1 MSTPPSRFSRML
13 STLSA
18 TFWVLILALVALFAF
33 FIALGAFKPGE
44 VVGLSIAIGG
54 LALLW
59 VVHAWWESRHRGDGR
74 DIDSIRA
81 RERRGF

>member
-1 MSTPPSRFSRML
+1 MSTPSRFSRML

-18 TFWVLILALVALFAF
+18 TFWVLILALVALATFL
-33 FIALGAFKPGE
+33 IAMGAFKPE
-44 VVGLSIAIGG
+44 EAVGVSIAV
-54 LALLW
+54 AVMAVLW
-59 VVHAWWESRHRGDGR
+59 VGHAWWESRHRGDGR